1 MSLQPVPAEWLRAV
15 CGLLRTGDPA
25 QVTFTKEGRLR
36 WSREF
41 PAAFRFE
48 LESAFLAAL
57 RGGVIHGCPVD
68 LSFPP
73 GTTWEFFFQFQDEKL
88 YGKILLTPD
97 TKRLLILSAHRPE
110 RPTLQCE

>member
-1 MSLQPVPAEWLRAV
+1 MSLQPIPDPWLRTV
-15 CGLLRTGDPA
+15 CVLLRGDPA
-25 QVTFTKEGRLR
+25 KVIFTKEGYRR

-41 PAAFRFE
+41 PSAYRFH
-48 LESAFLAAL
+48 LEAAFLALL
-57 RGGVIHGCPVD
+57 RTGTVYGCPVT

-73 GTTWEFFFQFQDEKL
+73 GTTWEFFFQFQNEKL

-97 TKRLLILSAHRPE
+97 HQRLLILSAHRPE